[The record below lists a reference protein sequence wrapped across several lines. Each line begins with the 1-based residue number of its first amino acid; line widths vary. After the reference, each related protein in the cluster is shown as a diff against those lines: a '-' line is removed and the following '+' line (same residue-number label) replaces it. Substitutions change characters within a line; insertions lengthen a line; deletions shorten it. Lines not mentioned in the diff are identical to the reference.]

1 MDRCESYSTQGGPL
15 GAELMA
21 AMYRA
26 KVTAEAVNVVY
37 GLSGR
42 DVRVEDMEKVYGV
55 LREMAKEGK
64 IFEQYPYLGLRE

>member
-1 MDRCESYSTQGGPL
+1 M
-15 GAELMA
+15 
-21 AMYRA
+21 
-26 KVTAEAVNVVY
+26 NVVY

-42 DVRVEDMEKVYGV
+42 DVRVEDMEKVYGD